1 MFNKVK
7 VRPEKELYDELK
19 EISPN
24 PIALLSMEREFE
36 LEEIPGED
44 YSLRENHLDA
54 MPFDSELADEV
65 LGAPL
70 N

>member
-1 MFNKVK
+1 MKCSVK
-7 VRPEKELYDELK
+7 VRPSKELYDELK

-44 YSLRENHLDA
+44 YSKRENHLDHVDLESA
-54 MPFDSELADEV
+54 LADEV
-65 LGAPL
+65 LSAPL

>member
-1 MFNKVK
+1 MRENEVVK
-7 VRPEKELYDELK
+7 EDFIIGVVWNDT
-19 EISPN
+19 
-24 PIALLSMEREFE
+24 FE